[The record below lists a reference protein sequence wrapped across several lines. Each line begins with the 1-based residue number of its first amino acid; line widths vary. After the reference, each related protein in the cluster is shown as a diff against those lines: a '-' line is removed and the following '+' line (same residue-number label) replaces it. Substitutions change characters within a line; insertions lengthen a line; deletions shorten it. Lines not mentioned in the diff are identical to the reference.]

1 MTAIQPFVNLQ
12 PFKGTEKENL
22 NEFLRQL
29 ASCIQIAG
37 IADNDRHQ
45 YLHLLLKGG
54 ALTFFDQLPEATRV
68 DYDLAVAALRERY
81 QNDQRVQ
88 LQKLIFS
95 ARKLKSSEESA
106 QDFLTDLQRLAFEA
120 YPNVVA
126 RAAAGGRPAVAA
138 ENRALERARR
148 VREAFINGMP
158 IKLRRFLMT
167 QPEDTTIEDLCAKAA
182 SRMIVDR
189 LYPEDDDTAFNEVSP
204 ASNKELLSG
213 LQALSVA
220 HDTLKQETAKSSEE
234 IRDLNKTIQPTINQL
249 MQQNQ
254 NQSQQKTNEQNSQNQ
269 NQQQNKPRN
278 YQNWNNQKRNNNWNN
293 RQNNNNCNNNNNGK
307 RNNNWQNGRNN
318 QNNRNAQSSQ
328 RHCSHCNKFG
338 LTIAQCW
345 FRPQNRQPPQLPYQ
359 QFSNY
364 QPQPSFSQPSF
375 SQPQMTTPMMPQYNP
390 MTQPWSPYYDAN
402 MAQNQKN

>member
-1 MTAIQPFVNLQ
+1 M
-12 PFKGTEKENL
+12 
-22 NEFLRQL
+22 
-29 ASCIQIAG
+29 
-37 IADNDRHQ
+37 H
-45 YLHLLLKGG
+45 LKGG

-68 DYDLAVAALRERY
+68 DYDLAVAALCERY

-95 ARKLKSSEESA
+95 AKKLKSSEESV
-106 QDFLTDLQRLAFEA
+106 QDFLTDLQRLALEA
-120 YPNVVA
+120 CLNVVA
-126 RAAAGGRPAVAA
+126 RAAAGGRHAVAA
-138 ENRALERARR
+138 EDRALERARR

-158 IKLRRFLMT
+158 IKLRTFLMT
-167 QPEDTTIEDLCAKAA
+167 QPEDTTIQDLCAKAA
-182 SRMIVDR
+182 SRMIVDH
-189 LYPEDDDTAFNEVSP
+189 LCPEDDDTAFNEVSP

-220 HDTLKQETAKSSEE
+220 HDTLKQR
-234 IRDLNKTIQPTINQL
+234 IRDLTKTIQPTINQL

-254 NQSQQKTNEQNSQNQ
+254 NQSQQKNNEQNSQNL

-278 YQNWNNQKRNNNWNN
+278 NQNWNNQKRNNNWNN
-293 RQNNNNCNNNNNGK
+293 RQNNNNGK
-307 RNNNWQNGRNN
+307 RNNNNWQNGRNN
-318 QNNRNAQSSQ
+318 QNNRNAQSFQ

-338 LTIAQCW
+338 HTIAQCW

-364 QPQPSFSQPSF
+364 QPQPSFSQSTF
-375 SQPQMTTPMMPQYNP
+375 SQPQMTTPIMPQYNP
-390 MTQPWSPYYDAN
+390 MTQPSSPYYDAN